1 MNHKAHEE
9 HHEGA
14 FSPVDAAVERV
25 VREVI
30 GAGLSV
36 HRSLGPGFVEPVY
49 GRALAVELGCRGVRF
64 DEQAAIAVRYRGE
77 VVARH
82 RLDLLVEGCVVVEV
96 KAVKK
101 LRPIHEAQILSYL
114 KASGCR
120 VGLLIN
126 FNVKLLKNGLRRFVR

>member
-9 HHEGA
+9 HHDKA
-14 FSPVDAAVERV
+14 FSSVDTAVERV

-36 HRSLGPGFVEPVY
+36 HRVLGPGFIEPVY
-49 GRALAVELGCRGVRF
+49 VRAFAVELRCRGVSF
-64 DEQAAIAVRYRGE
+64 KEEHAITVRYRGE
-77 VVARH
+77 DVARQ
-82 RLDLLVEGCVVVEV
+82 RLDLIVEGCVVVEV

-101 LRPIHEAQILSYL
+101 LRPIHEAQILSYP

-120 VGLLIN
+120 VGLLMN
-126 FNVKLLKNGLRRFVR
+126 FNVTLLKQGLRRFVR